1 VRSTSTLSL
10 FIFVVVLTAFSV
22 VVVWPNAPYR
32 YLPGDFWPH
41 GQGLSIGNFERAGM
55 RLGLD
60 LKGGTRLVLEANPP
74 AEYEGDLNQ
83 AMEVARDIIE
93 RRVNEFGVS
102 ESEIT
107 IASGNRIVVQVPGLS
122 LEDTE
127 NLIGATASL
136 EFYAYDDS
144 GTLGP
149 ATGVINGEVVAM
161 TGQHIKNNT
170 YPSRSGTTFA
180 VNFETTSVGAQ
191 LMGQITTRAMDYSVN
206 DSRRQLLILLDG
218 DVISQAYI
226 QSVITDVG
234 SITGQA
240 SFTEANNLSKQLNA
254 GALPV
259 PLRTVQSSEVSATLG
274 EDAVKATVIAGEVGL
289 LAIMLFMILYYRL
302 PGLLA
307 AAALVVYTALTLAIF
322 KLWPV
327 TLTLSGIA
335 AFILSLGMAV
345 DANILIF
352 ERMKE
357 ELRRGRTLN
366 TAIDL
371 GFHRAWSSI
380 RDSNVATL
388 ITCLILYWFGEQ
400 FGAAT
405 VKGFAL
411 TLAVGVVVS
420 MFSAITVTRT
430 FLKMVVGTRLARNGW
445 LFNAVETRRGDTQ
458 PGRGIINFASKR
470 WYFMAPSF
478 LAMAAAI
485 VILAIPPTLKGGIE
499 FTAGSVFTID
509 FGSPVD
515 QAELR
520 TFFSDLG
527 YPEARVQGSGDTGYV
542 IRTRELEGAP
552 SLDDPVGPVPPG
564 EIDTIMAALEERYGT
579 VERTDFQTV
588 SSSVS
593 SEIVRYSIL
602 AVIASAAAI
611 FLYIWIQF
619 RRVPRA
625 AAYSAAAIIALLHDA
640 LIVLGLFSLLGK
652 LNNTEVD
659 TTFLTA
665 VLTIIGFSV
674 HDTIVVFDR
683 MREKLQVDPFLK
695 FDEAVSAS
703 LTETLGRSLT
713 TSVTV
718 AFAVLAMLLIG
729 GTTIRDFL
737 LVLFVGLISG
747 AYSSIGLAAQLLVA
761 WEKGDFGRFFGRGTR
776 VRDEETPAAE
786 TPAPVRL

>member
-1 VRSTSTLSL
+1 MRSTSTLSL
-10 FIFVVVLTAFSV
+10 FIFVVVLTAFSMF
-22 VVVWPNAPYR
+22 VVWPNAPYR

-41 GQGLSIGNFERAGM
+41 GQGLSIGNFEREGM

-74 AEYEGDLNQ
+74 AEYEGDLDQ
-83 AMEVARDIIE
+83 AMEVAREIIE

-107 IASGNRIVVQVPGLS
+107 LASGNRIVVQVPGLS

-127 NLIGATASL
+127 SLIGATASL
-136 EFYAYDDS
+136 EFYVYDAN
-144 GTLGP
+144 GQAVP

-161 TGQHIKNNT
+161 TGQHIRNNT
-170 YPSRSGTTFA
+170 YPSRQGTTFS
-180 VNFETTSVGAQ
+180 VNFETTSAGSQ
-191 LMGQITTRAMDYSVN
+191 LMGQITTKALEYSIN

-218 DVISQAYI
+218 DVISQAVI
-226 QSVITDVG
+226 QSVITDIG
-234 SITGQA
+234 SITGQG
-240 SFTEANNLSKQLNA
+240 SFTESNNLSKQLNA

-302 PGLLA
+302 PGFLA
-307 AAALVVYTALTLAIF
+307 ASALVVYTALTLAIF
-322 KLWPV
+322 KMWPV

-357 ELRRGRTLN
+357 ELRRGRSLN
-366 TAIDL
+366 AAIDL

-380 RDSNVATL
+380 RDSNVSTL
-388 ITCLILYWFGEQ
+388 ITCLILYWFGDQ
-400 FGAAT
+400 FGAAP

-411 TLAVGVVVS
+411 TLAVGVLVS

-445 LFNAVETRRGDTQ
+445 LFNAAEARRGDIQ
-458 PGRGIINFASKR
+458 PGRGMINFASKR

-478 LAMAAAI
+478 AAMLAAI
-485 VILAIPPTLKGGIE
+485 VILAIPPSLKGGIE
-499 FTAGSVFTID
+499 FTAGSVFTIQFNQSVEQGDLRD
-509 FGSPVD
+509 FFD
-515 QAELR
+515 E
-520 TFFSDLG
+520 LG
-527 YPEARVQGSGDTGYV
+527 YPEARVQGSGENAYV

-564 EIDTIMAALEERYGT
+564 EIDTIMTALEGRYGAIQ
-579 VERTDFQTV
+579 RTDFQTV

-593 SEIVRYSIL
+593 TEIVRYSIL
-602 AVIASAAAI
+602 AVVAAAVAI
-611 FLYIWIQF
+611 FAYIWIQF
-619 RRVPRA
+619 RRVPRPA
-625 AAYSAAAIIALLHDA
+625 QYSAAAVIALVHDA

-652 LNNTEVD
+652 INNTEVD

-683 MREKLQVDPFLK
+683 MREKLQIDPFLK

-718 AFAVLAMLLIG
+718 TLAVLAMLLIG
-729 GTTIRDFL
+729 GSTIRDFL

-761 WEKGDFGRFFGRGTR
+761 WEKGDFGRLFGRGKR
-776 VRDEETPAAE
+776 AAE
-786 TPAPVRL
+786 NDEATIVEPAPQA